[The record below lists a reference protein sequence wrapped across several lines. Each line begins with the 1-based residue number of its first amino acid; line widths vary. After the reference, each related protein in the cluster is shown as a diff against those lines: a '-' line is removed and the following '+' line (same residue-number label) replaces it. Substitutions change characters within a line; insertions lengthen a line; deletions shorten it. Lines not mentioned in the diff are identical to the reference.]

1 MTAFTDQYSLPNMF
15 FCYIGQLYIE
25 HTNVKRGASGDIVFK
40 YTHKIISNTLI
51 IVQLTFIYDLRLQ
64 DKYNTFALSKHI
76 GKYVHSTRNA
86 EERLGESSPFPP
98 FLNLMHIFPICF
110 DSAQV
115 LYIYPAMTAFT
126 DQYLDC
132 PIFLLD
138 IGQL

>member
-76 GKYVHSTRNA
+76 GKYVYSARNA
-86 EERLGESSPFPP
+86 GKGSAMPCLSPRF
-98 FLNLMHIFPICF
+98 
-110 DSAQV
+110 
-115 LYIYPAMTAFT
+115 
-126 DQYLDC
+126 
-132 PIFLLD
+132 
-138 IGQL
+138 